1 MKLKRCLKYLKV
13 IKHTKLTIR
22 IYSLSIVKLWVD
34 VSYNTHDYF
43 KGHNGAM
50 MNPGEGAIIG
60 MSSKKN

>member
-1 MKLKRCLKYLKV
+1 MCLMYLKGTN
-13 IKHTKLTIR
+13 HTKPTIR
-22 IYSLSIVKLWVD
+22 NNSLSILKWWVD